1 MKVTVSTSPRASATK
16 RAYHHG
22 DLRAAALE
30 AARVQLGERGA
41 EDVSLRE
48 VARAAGVSATALYR
62 HFPDKTALLEALSD
76 EGFARLAAAQR
87 AAMEA
92 ATGTKVDRFNEM
104 GRAYVRFALAEPG
117 LFRLMFTH
125 APKYDPMTIDP
136 AEAEASLSMLR
147 AHAAELVPPEQGPAA
162 AQRFALRAWSMVHG
176 LALLLLDQQVEADS
190 AQVDAVIDMRDFVL
204 GIADSSRS

>member
-1 MKVTVSTSPRASATK
+1 MSTSTRSAATK
-16 RAYHHG
+16 RGYHHG
-22 DLRAAALE
+22 DLKAEALE

-76 EGFARLAAAQR
+76 EGFARLAVAQR

-92 ATGTKVDRFNEM
+92 ATGTKVDRFNAM

-125 APKYDPMTIDP
+125 TPTYDPLTIDP
-136 AEAEASLSMLR
+136 AQAVASLAMLR
-147 AHAAELVPPEQGPAA
+147 EKAAELVPPEQGPAA
-162 AQRFALRAWSMVHG
+162 AQRFALRAWSLVHG
-176 LALLLLDQQVEADS
+176 LALLLLDGQVEGDGAMI
-190 AQVDAVIDMRDFVL
+190 DAVIDMQDFAL
-204 GIADSSRS
+204 GIGGSSRS